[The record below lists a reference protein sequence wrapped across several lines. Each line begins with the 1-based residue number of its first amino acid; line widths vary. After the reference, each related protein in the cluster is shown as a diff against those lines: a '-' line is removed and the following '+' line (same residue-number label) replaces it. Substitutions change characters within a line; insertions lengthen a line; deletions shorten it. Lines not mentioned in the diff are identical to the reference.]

1 MGDAFSFSEI
11 QATEIVDMR
20 LSTLPRLRRERLE
33 EAMEQLRATI
43 AELQA
48 ILSDDGRL
56 RSVIRE
62 ELVAIRDEFATE
74 RRTSLEHDDGDLEI
88 EDLIDDGRSSW

>member
-1 MGDAFSFSEI
+1 MA
-11 QATEIVDMR
+11 
-20 LSTLPRLRRERLE
+20 
-33 EAMEQLRATI
+33 QLRATI

-62 ELVAIRDEFATE
+62 EIVAIRDEFATE
-74 RRTSLEHDDGDLEI
+74 RRTLEHDDGDL
-88 EDLIDDGRSSW
+88 GSRT